1 MRLVVLLLVLHAQYC
16 ACLQSITCSSSSS
29 GKALSRRAVFEQS
42 VRGASAAVLLSA
54 SPASALIKGNAP
66 PTAEERQRR
75 KLAQGQPEIFGL
87 QKHAFTAVIKCS
99 VRC

>member
-1 MRLVVLLLVLHAQYC
+1 VAVLLLVLHAQYC

-54 SPASALIKGNAP
+54 SPASALIKGNVP
-66 PTAEERQRR
+66 PTAEERQLK
-75 KLAQGQPEIFGL
+75 KLAQGKPNIFAL
-87 QKHAFTAVIKCS
+87 QETCVHCCSPCS
-99 VRC
+99 VRY